1 MNIYRAL
8 KYRNCKLFFP
18 GLLLS
23 QIGIWYQNIAISWIV
38 FEITKSPFLM
48 GKIVFINSIPLFL
61 LIPIAGVITDK
72 YNKHRL
78 LIIIQIL
85 FITQALI
92 LLLTSFLGNLNITNI
107 IFLGL
112 FLNCIIAID
121 TPLRQSIFA
130 SLIDDKKDLSN
141 AIALNSAC
149 FNASRLIGPAIAG
162 FILTK
167 YTANTCFLINFLLV
181 VPAVIL
187 VSLLKINKSS
197 IPAENKLTIFQEF
210 KKGIIYIKEEKNISS
225 ILIALFFISL
235 TGMTYPVLMPIYTKN
250 IFAANADLLGYLMG
264 ATGLGALCSSFIL
277 ASKTS
282 LKELKLTMLCGLFIF
297 GFSFILTGYSHLKVF
312 SIITAF
318 ALGAGMT
325 ASITGINTIIQNI
338 VQDNKRGRIMSMY
351 TICYL
356 GAAAFSNLIAGII
369 SEYLGISNAFILFGG
384 ILIIISL
391 ILYRKLKNLQ

>member
-167 YTANTCFLINFLLV
+167 YTANTCQYLF
-181 VPAVIL
+181 
-187 VSLLKINKSS
+187 SNK
-197 IPAENKLTIFQEF
+197 
-210 KKGIIYIKEEKNISS
+210 
-225 ILIALFFISL
+225 FFIGCSCC
-235 TGMTYPVLMPIYTKN
+235 N
-250 IFAANADLLGYLMG
+250 I
-264 ATGLGALCSSFIL
+264 
-277 ASKTS
+277 
-282 LKELKLTMLCGLFIF
+282 
-297 GFSFILTGYSHLKVF
+297 
-312 SIITAF
+312 
-318 ALGAGMT
+318 
-325 ASITGINTIIQNI
+325 
-338 VQDNKRGRIMSMY
+338 
-351 TICYL
+351 
-356 GAAAFSNLIAGII
+356 
-369 SEYLGISNAFILFGG
+369 GISV
-384 ILIIISL
+384 
-391 ILYRKLKNLQ
+391 KNK